1 MATTKAKDLR
11 ELSSAEIARRI
22 RDLKQEGITLKLQK
36 ATGALENPARVRA
49 IRREQA
55 RLLTIVAQRQTQA

>member
-11 ELSSAEIARRI
+11 ELSSEEIARRI

-55 RLLTIVAQRQTQA
+55 QLLTIVAQRKTQA